1 MLIIFHINYQNTNIQ
16 PNRRHTGEYYP
27 QRLILHKFTFHNPDR
42 MKKKPTSARGRPKRL
57 PTYRLRKDGTC
68 GTSSDSHAGS
78 LPKRPSDGPATL
90 DLGGGIE
97 RHVAVCF
104 AAAYDR
110 HHPLPIQA
118 TPLPEKIPVH
128 ATKRN
133 FRASIIENNRN
144 RHDLWAKRL
153 SSPCLQGCS
162 CCTHPRRRRRTR
174 KVPRRKL
181 HDRDGRIRRRRQ
193 IPGKRISSVLLY
205 GRLHFRQALVSRS
218 RLLVRHLLS
227 GRRRRQTNHPAAF
240 RPDAIRFP
248 NLTHHPLLS
257 TRPRHTDFFRR
268 SYRLPFPRLHGPP
281 HHVRT
286 AYLVLL
292 PSGSGRVVPPA
303 KTPGPSS
310 RPRRHDKPRVFQ
322 QGIQHRRPARARI
335 LRTDRLALLYRR
347 LHLLTAPEKRS
358 A

>member
-1 MLIIFHINYQNTNIQ
+1 MLIIFHINHQNTNIQ

-27 QRLILHKFTFHNPDR
+27 QRLILHKFTSHNPDR

-181 HDRDGRIRRRRQ
+181 HVGADKFRVRGFHPFSFTGGYTFDRHWFLGLGFSSAIYYPADEDDRRIT
-193 IPGKRISSVLLY
+193 L
-205 GRLHFRQALVSRS
+205 
-218 RLLVRHLLS
+218 
-227 GRRRRQTNHPAAF
+227 
-240 RPDAIRFP
+240 
-248 NLTHHPLLS
+248 PL
-257 TRPRHTDFFRR
+257 F
-268 SYRLPFPRLHGPP
+268 
-281 HHVRT
+281 VRT
-286 AYLVLL
+286 RYAFLTSRITPYFQLDLGIPIFLGGATVCHFPDYTGRPITDSL
-292 PSGSGRVVPPA
+292 PGFTAVR
-303 KTPGPSS
+303 K
-310 RPRRHDKPRVFQ
+310 
-322 QGIQHRRPARARI
+322 RAC
-335 LRTDRLALLYRR
+335 
-347 LHLLTAPEKRS
+347 RS
-358 A
+358 ACENAGPFISASAS

>member
-1 MLIIFHINYQNTNIQ
+1 MGKTTFITLLAGLF
-16 PNRRHTGEYYP
+16 
-27 QRLILHKFTFHNPDR
+27 LLHA
-42 MKKKPTSARGRPKRL
+42 PTTQAQ
-57 PTYRLRKDGTC
+57 GT
-68 GTSSDSHAGS
+68 
-78 LPKRPSDGPATL
+78 
-90 DLGGGIE
+90 
-97 RHVAVCF
+97 
-104 AAAYDR
+104 
-110 HHPLPIQA
+110 
-118 TPLPEKIPVH
+118 PEKYRG
-128 ATKRN
+128 AN
-133 FRASIIENNRN
+133 FTIE
-144 RHDLWAKRL
+144 
-153 SSPCLQGCS
+153 
-162 CCTHPRRRRRTR
+162 T
-174 KVPRRKL
+174 
-181 HDRDGRIRRRRQ
+181 GRIRRRRQ

-310 RPRRHDKPRVFQ
+310 RPRRHDKLR
-322 QGIQHRRPARARI
+322 RI
-335 LRTDRLALLYRR
+335 LQRTMES
-347 LHLLTAPEKRS
+347 TAGPCTNPPS
-358 A
+358 

>member
-1 MLIIFHINYQNTNIQ
+1 MLIIFHINHQNTNIQ

-27 QRLILHKFTFHNPDR
+27 QRLILHKSTSHNPDR
-42 MKKKPTSARGRPKRL
+42 MKKKPASARGRPKRL

-97 RHVAVCF
+97 RHVCF

-205 GRLHFRQALVSRS
+205 GRLHLRQALVSRS

-227 GRRRRQTNHPAAF
+227 GREDDRRIT
-240 RPDAIRFP
+240 
-248 NLTHHPLLS
+248 LPL
-257 TRPRHTDFFRR
+257 F
-268 SYRLPFPRLHGPP
+268 
-281 HHVRT
+281 VRT
-286 AYLVLL
+286 RYAFLTSRITPYFQLDLGIPIFLGGATVCHF
-292 PSGSGRVVPPA
+292 PDYTGRPITYEQPTWFYCCPEAGVSFRLR
-303 KTPGPSS
+303 K
-310 RPRRHDKPRVFQ
+310 RR
-322 QGIQHRRPARARI
+322 A
-335 LRTDRLALLYRR
+335 
-347 LHLLTAPEKRS
+347 LHLGLGVMINYGEFYRDYGINGRPVHESSELTAS
-358 A
+358 LSFTAGFTF